1 MVLRFLRKFD
11 FYILLDFPY
20 ILLFCNRRK
29 SCPTQTQRI
38 NKYFLKKGI
47 KKGRIS
53 EKHLWN
59 SPQNEQVIGSNPHQR
74 SILPIGIFLF
84 SLKTDFWKSEENGE
98 KTRKT
103 EETLGFSGGIF
114 FGRSI
119 CVITTAL
126 IQFNFPSAFEPT
138 GFINGFIWTHPA
150 KAAETRHF
158 RHFPAVRSQ
167 AEMPLQNRGRCSR
180 RFHSARNICKRKKCD
195 YVFTHK
201 KRGFFHS
208 HTGYI

>member
-29 SCPTQTQRI
+29 PCHMQTQRI

-119 CVITTAL
+119 WLRGWDLNLTTSGLWARRAT
-126 IQFNFPSAFEPT
+126 NCSTPRY
-138 GFINGFIWTHPA
+138 GFL
-150 KAAETRHF
+150 F
-158 RHFPAVRSQ
+158 RTDIV
-167 AEMPLQNRGRCSR
+167 
-180 RFHSARNICKRKKCD
+180 
-195 YVFTHK
+195 
-201 KRGFFHS
+201 
-208 HTGYI
+208 

>member
-103 EETLGFSGGIF
+103 EEILGFSGCIF
-114 FGRSI
+114 FGCTMWLRHKDSNLGNDGVRVR
-119 CVITTAL
+119 CLTAWRYPNL
-126 IQFNFPSAFEPT
+126 NAPYYSTFSA
-138 GFINGFIWTHPA
+138 A
-150 KAAETRHF
+150 C
-158 RHFPAVRSQ
+158 Q
-167 AEMPLQNRGRCSR
+167 
-180 RFHSARNICKRKKCD
+180 
-195 YVFTHK
+195 
-201 KRGFFHS
+201 
-208 HTGYI
+208 